1 MIRNLFYIIIFLFC
15 FCCFSVAEQQKEQ
28 TEITGEMMTLKK
40 NENAVIFTGG
50 AKVVRGDKTIKA
62 DKMEYKKTTGLI
74 NAYGNVKFFLNN
86 KDGKVNAYA
95 QNAIYNVNDYTG
107 KLWGGK
113 PLIEYTVK
121 DSTEIIKLYADN
133 FYLENGLETARA
145 ENNVEIISSS
155 GTIFSDNALID
166 KNSKTLYMHK
176 DTKKP
181 QVTAFQEDKKAVFE
195 ADEINMFYETKTVTM
210 NKNVKGK
217 ITIESNN
224 IEDLNI
230 RGLEE

>member
-1 MIRNLFYIIIFLFC
+1 MIKNLFCIIIFLFC
-15 FCCFSVAEQQKEQ
+15 FSCFVIAEQQKEQ
-28 TEITGEMMTLKK
+28 TEITGESMTLKK

-62 DKMEYKKTTGLI
+62 DTMEYKKTTGLI

-145 ENNVEIISSS
+145 ESNVEIISSS
-155 GTIFSDNALID
+155 GTIISDNALID
-166 KNSKTLYMHK
+166 KNSKSLYMRK
-176 DTKKP
+176 DIKKP

-195 ADEINMFYETKTVTM
+195 ADEIYMLYEDKTVKM

-217 ITIESNN
+217 ITIDNVENLK
-224 IEDLNI
+224 IGE
-230 RGLEE
+230 

>member
-1 MIRNLFYIIIFLFC
+1 MIKNLFCIIIFLFC
-15 FCCFSVAEQQKEQ
+15 FSCFVIAEQQKEQ
-28 TEITGEMMTLKK
+28 TEITGESMTLKK

-62 DKMEYKKTTGLI
+62 DTMEYKKTTGLI

-95 QNAIYNVNDYTG
+95 QNAIYNVDDYTG

-145 ENNVEIISSS
+145 ESNVEIISSS
-155 GTIFSDNALID
+155 GTIISDNALID
-166 KNSKTLYMHK
+166 KNSKSLYMRK
-176 DTKKP
+176 DIKKP

-195 ADEINMFYETKTVTM
+195 ADEIYILYEDKTVKM

-217 ITIESNN
+217 ITIDNVENLK
-224 IEDLNI
+224 IGE
-230 RGLEE
+230 

>member
-1 MIRNLFYIIIFLFC
+1 MIKKIFFVIIFCLSFYC
-15 FCCFSVAEQQKEQ
+15 FALSEQVKEQ

-40 NENAVIFTGG
+40 NENVVIFTGG

-62 DKMEYKKTTGLI
+62 DKMEYKKTSGMI

-145 ENNVEIISSS
+145 ENNVEIFSSS
-155 GTIFSDNALID
+155 GTIFSDNAFID
-166 KNSKTLYMHK
+166 KKSKTLYMHK
-176 DTKKP
+176 DTKRP

-195 ADEINMFYETKTVTM
+195 ADELYMLYETKTVTM

-217 ITIESNN
+217 ITIEN
-224 IEDLNI
+224 IEGI
-230 RGLEE
+230 Q